1 MLYTIKIYSRWYKK
15 KPSKLVNTQNI
26 NKIRKKPHSNQ
37 MKFSN
42 LKRKIK
48 ILHIHYCLE
57 RINEIQQLL
66 NQSKMIFQ
74 IKTTTKNIDFLIVL
88 HHYNICAEL
97 LINHSVGL
105 FSELEVI
112 KSNIQCQIDLNGKK
126 ITFKNRWIIFGWK
139 CTWLIF
145 LVHFWILISDLY

>member
-1 MLYTIKIYSRWYKK
+1 
-15 KPSKLVNTQNI
+15 
-26 NKIRKKPHSNQ
+26 

-66 NQSKMIFQ
+66 NQGKMIFQ

-97 LINHSVGL
+97 LIKHSVGL

-126 ITFKNRWIIFGWK
+126 ITLKNR
-139 CTWLIF
+139 
-145 LVHFWILISDLY
+145 